1 MMGGPRPMMGGGL
14 GPIGML
20 GRAYDDKISTQ
31 KVRPGTVRRIF
42 PYARQYRWLITILL
56 TLTAVGAASSVAG
69 PLLTAAI
76 IDDGILAHRWG
87 VVVLLTVVTAGIALL
102 GAAFGYLTSWS
113 SSRIGMGLT
122 YTLRNQVYQHI
133 QKQPVGFFTRS
144 TTGSLISRLNSDVV
158 GAQAAL
164 TGLLTSTL
172 GTVVTLIFTFVTML
186 FLSWQ
191 ITVLGLLVAPI
202 FVFPA
207 KLVGRRLQRF
217 TRERMQRTAA
227 MTSLMQE
234 RFNVSGAMLS
244 KLYGQPEEEASLF
257 EAKSGALRDMSMVA
271 SVYGSGFGILMGTL
285 TSFVSAGAF
294 CLGGY
299 LVIHHSIKL
308 GTLVALSALL
318 GRLIG
323 PIQSLSGLQ
332 VSVLTTLVSFDRLFE
347 VLDLKPAV
355 TDQPGASPLPGGRSS
370 TEPAPE
376 IEFENVSFR
385 YPTAS
390 EVTLPSL
397 ESLTLTRVE
406 KSDDALVLEDVSFRA
421 PTGKLTALV
430 GPSGAGKT
438 TITYLVPRLY
448 DPGSGTVRIGG
459 QDIREATLQSVRNMV
474 GVVTQDAHMFHDT
487 IRANLL
493 YACPGASE
501 AELVEACQAA
511 QIWGLI
517 SSLPNG
523 LDTVAGNRGYRL
535 SGGEKQ
541 RVAIARLLL
550 KAPRVVVL
558 DEATAHLDSESEA
571 AVQRALRIA
580 LQGRTSLVIAHR
592 LSTIRDA
599 DQILVVNAGRITEHG
614 THEELL
620 AAGGLYEQLYR
631 TQFAPQ
637 AQNGAPPGP
646 AKAPAGRTNTG
657 FSPV

>member
-1 MMGGPRPMMGGGL
+1 MMGGPRPVMGGGL

-20 GRAYDDKISTQ
+20 GRAYDDKISKQ
-31 KVRPGTVRRIF
+31 KVRPGTVRRIL

-56 TLTAVGAASSVAG
+56 TLTAIGAASSISG

-76 IDDGILAHRWG
+76 IDDGILAGRWG
-87 VVVLLTVVTAGIALL
+87 VVFWLTVATAAIALL
-102 GAAFGYLTSWS
+102 GAGFAYLTSWS

-122 YTLRNQVYQHI
+122 YQLRNQVYQHI
-133 QKQPVGFFTRS
+133 QKQPLGFFTRS

-172 GTVVTLIFTFVTML
+172 GTIVTLIFTLATML
-186 FLSWQ
+186 ILSWQ
-191 ITVLGLLVAPI
+191 ITVLALLVAPLFI
-202 FVFPA
+202 FPA
-207 KLVGRRLQRF
+207 RLVGRRLQRF

-234 RFNVSGAMLS
+234 RFNVSGAMLAQ
-244 KLYGQPEEEASLF
+244 LYGQPEEETSLF
-257 EAKSGALRDMSMVA
+257 EARSASLRDMSMVA

-285 TSFVSAGAF
+285 TSFVTAGAF

-355 TDQPGASPLPGGRSS
+355 TDRPGASPLPVGKSG
-370 TEPAPE
+370 TEAAPE
-376 IEFENVSFR
+376 IEFDHVSFR

-397 ESLTLTRVE
+397 EALTLTRVE
-406 KSDDALVLEDVSFRA
+406 KSDDALVLQDVSFRA

-438 TITYLVPRLY
+438 TITHLVPRLY

-459 QDIREATLQSVRNMV
+459 HDLREVTLQSVRDMI
-474 GVVTQDAHMFHDT
+474 GVVTQDAHLFHDT

-493 YACPGASE
+493 YACPDASE
-501 AELVEACQAA
+501 ADLVEACEAA
-511 QIWGLI
+511 HIWDLI
-517 SSLPNG
+517 CSLPNG
-523 LDTVAGNRGYRL
+523 LDTVAGNRGYRF

-558 DEATAHLDSESEA
+558 DEATAHLDSESEV
-571 AVQRALRIA
+571 AVQRALRTA

-599 DQILVVNAGRITEHG
+599 DQILVVNAGRITERG
-614 THEELL
+614 THEQLL
-620 AAGGLYEQLYR
+620 AGGGLYEQLYR

-646 AKAPAGRTNTG
+646 ANVPAGGTIPG
-657 FSPV
+657 FSPA